1 MLSDYCKTIVDKYGI
16 KVGVVKTLIPNL
28 GDKTNYVVHYRNLQL
43 YLLQLKLTKTHKI
56 LKFKQSDWMKI
67 SIDFNTE
74 ERRNAVNSFEK
85 YFFKLMINSVFGK
98 TMENLRKRISVKR
111 VVNEKDYLKHTSK
124 PTFISTKIFD
134 KNYATIYEIKP
145 VLTLNKPIYV
155 GFTALELSKW

>member
-1 MLSDYCKTIVDKYGI
+1 MLSDYCKTIADKYGI

-43 YLLQLKLTKTHKI
+43 YLLQLKLTKIHKI

>member
-134 KNYATIYEIKP
+134 KN
-145 VLTLNKPIYV
+145 
-155 GFTALELSKW
+155 

>member
-43 YLLQLKLTKTHKI
+43 YLLQLKLTKIHKI

-85 YFFKLMINSVFGK
+85 YFVKLMINSVFGK

>member
-1 MLSDYCKTIVDKYGI
+1 MSDYCKTIVDNYGI

-43 YLLQLKLTKTHKI
+43 YLLQLKLTKIHKI

-145 VLTLNKPIYV
+145 VLTLSKPIYV

>member
-1 MLSDYCKTIVDKYGI
+1 MLSDYSKTIVDKYGI

-43 YLLQLKLTKTHKI
+43 YLLQLKLTKIHKI

>member
-16 KVGVVKTLIPNL
+16 KVGVLKTLIPNL

-43 YLLQLKLTKTHKI
+43 YLLQLKLTKIHKI

>member
-43 YLLQLKLTKTHKI
+43 YLLQLKLTKIHKI

-74 ERRNAVNSFEK
+74 ERRNAVNSF
-85 YFFKLMINSVFGK
+85 
-98 TMENLRKRISVKR
+98 
-111 VVNEKDYLKHTSK
+111 
-124 PTFISTKIFD
+124 
-134 KNYATIYEIKP
+134 
-145 VLTLNKPIYV
+145 
-155 GFTALELSKW
+155 

>member
-1 MLSDYCKTIVDKYGI
+1 MLSDYCKTIVDNYGI

-43 YLLQLKLTKTHKI
+43 YLLQLKLTKIHKI

>member
-1 MLSDYCKTIVDKYGI
+1 MLSDYCKTIVDNYGI

-43 YLLQLKLTKTHKI
+43 YLLQLKLTKIHKI

-145 VLTLNKPIYV
+145 VLTLSKPIYV

>member
-1 MLSDYCKTIVDKYGI
+1 MLSDYCKTIVDKYGV

-43 YLLQLKLTKTHKI
+43 YLLQLKLTKIHKI

-85 YFFKLMINSVFGK
+85 YFLKLMINSVFGK

-111 VVNEKDYLKHTSK
+111 VVNEKDYLNIPANQLLFLQKSL
-124 PTFISTKIFD
+124 IKIMPLFM
-134 KNYATIYEIKP
+134 K
-145 VLTLNKPIYV
+145 
-155 GFTALELSKW
+155 LSQF

>member
-16 KVGVVKTLIPNL
+16 KVGVLKTLIPNL

-43 YLLQLKLTKTHKI
+43 YLLQLKLTKIHKI

-111 VVNEKDYLKHTSK
+111 VVNEKDYLNIPANQLLFLQKSL
-124 PTFISTKIFD
+124 IKIMPLFM
-134 KNYATIYEIKP
+134 K
-145 VLTLNKPIYV
+145 
-155 GFTALELSKW
+155 LSQF

>member
-43 YLLQLKLTKTHKI
+43 YLLQLKLTKIHKI

-74 ERRNAVNSFEK
+74 ERRNAVNSFDK

-134 KNYATIYEIKP
+134 KNYATIYEIKS

>member
-43 YLLQLKLTKTHKI
+43 YLLQLKLTKIHKI

-111 VVNEKDYLKHTSK
+111 VVNEKDYLNIPANQLLFLQKSL
-124 PTFISTKIFD
+124 IKIMPLFM
-134 KNYATIYEIKP
+134 K
-145 VLTLNKPIYV
+145 
-155 GFTALELSKW
+155 LSQF